1 MSICFLNDCIPSSQ
15 DLHSAYGATQN
26 NEKSQNAKGNLRL
39 LLTFLGETIS
49 ENFKLCS
56 LLSLL
61 DVSLSQMLHQEL
73 LPF

>member
-15 DLHSAYGATQN
+15 DLHSTYGATQN

-39 LLTFLGETIS
+39 LLTFLRETIS